1 VVKNPWPGRVLTA
14 VPVLFL
20 AFDVTIKLMKIQPV
34 VDSFTQLGI
43 PVELARVV
51 GTVELI
57 CLVLYCIPRT
67 AVLGVILLTG
77 YLGGA
82 VLTHLRIGSPL
93 LSHTLFP
100 IYIGIM
106 LWGALWLRDLRVR
119 VLIPLRA

>member
-1 VVKNPWPGRVLTA
+1 MVKNPWPGRVLTA
-14 VPVLFL
+14 LPVLFL

-43 PVELARVV
+43 PVELARVI
-51 GTVELI
+51 GTVELV

-67 AVLGVILLTG
+67 AVLGAMLLTG

-119 VLIPLRA
+119 ALIPLRA

>member
-1 VVKNPWPGRVLTA
+1 MRSPWPGRALTA
-14 VPVLFL
+14 LPVLFL
-20 AFDVTIKLMKIQPV
+20 AFDVTIKLMRIQPV

-57 CLVLYCIPRT
+57 CLLLYCIPRT
-67 AVLGVILLTG
+67 AVLGAMLLTG

-106 LWGALWLRDLRVR
+106 LWGALWLRDQRVR

>member
-1 VVKNPWPGRVLTA
+1 MKSPWPGRALTA
-14 VPVLFL
+14 LPVLFL

-67 AVLGVILLTG
+67 AVLGAMLLTG

-106 LWGALWLRDLRVR
+106 LWGALWLRDQRVR
-119 VLIPLRA
+119 ALIPLRA

>member
-1 VVKNPWPGRVLTA
+1 VKNPWPGRVLTA
-14 VPVLFL
+14 LPVLFL

-67 AVLGVILLTG
+67 AVLGAMLLTG

-93 LSHTLFP
+93 VSHTLFP

-106 LWGALWLRDLRVR
+106 LWGALWLRDSRVR
-119 VLIPLRA
+119 ALVPLRA

>member
-1 VVKNPWPGRVLTA
+1 MRKPWPGRVLTA
-14 VPVLFL
+14 LPVLFL

-34 VDSFTQLGI
+34 VDSFAQLGI

-51 GTVELI
+51 GTVELF

-67 AVLGVILLTG
+67 AVLGAMLLTG

-93 LSHTLFP
+93 VSHTLFP

-106 LWGALWLRDLRVR
+106 LWGALWLRDSRVR
-119 VLIPLRA
+119 ALVPLRA

>member
-1 VVKNPWPGRVLTA
+1 MVKNPWPGRVLSA
-14 VPVLFL
+14 LPVLFL

-43 PVELARVV
+43 PVELARVI
-51 GTVELI
+51 GTVELV

-67 AVLGVILLTG
+67 AVLGAMLLTG

>member
-1 VVKNPWPGRVLTA
+1 VKNPWPGRVLTA

-67 AVLGVILLTG
+67 AVLGATLLTG

-100 IYIGIM
+100 VYLGIM

>member
-1 VVKNPWPGRVLTA
+1 
-14 VPVLFL
+14 
-20 AFDVTIKLMKIQPV
+20 V

-57 CLVLYCIPRT
+57 CLVAYLLPRT
-67 AVLGVILLTG
+67 AVLGAILLTG

-82 VLTHLRIGSPL
+82 VLTHLRVGSPL

-100 IYIGIM
+100 TCIGLM

>member
-1 VVKNPWPGRVLTA
+1 MKNPWPGRVLTA

-67 AVLGVILLTG
+67 AVLGATLLTG

-100 IYIGIM
+100 VYIGIM

>member
-1 VVKNPWPGRVLTA
+1 MKNPWPGRVLTA

-20 AFDVTIKLMKIQPV
+20 AFDVTIKLMRIQPV

-67 AVLGVILLTG
+67 AVLGATLLTG

-100 IYIGIM
+100 IYVGIM

>member
-1 VVKNPWPGRVLTA
+1 MKNPWPGRVLTA

-20 AFDVTIKLMKIQPV
+20 AFDVTIKLMRIQPV
-34 VDSFTQLGI
+34 VDPFTQLGI

-67 AVLGVILLTG
+67 AVLGATLLTG

-100 IYIGIM
+100 VYLGIM

>member
-1 VVKNPWPGRVLTA
+1 VLTA
-14 VPVLFL
+14 LPVLFL

-51 GTVELI
+51 GTVELV
-57 CLVLYCIPRT
+57 CLMLYCFPRT
-67 AVLGVILLTG
+67 AVLGATLLTG

-100 IYIGIM
+100 IYVGIM

-119 VLIPLRA
+119 ALIPLRA

>member
-1 VVKNPWPGRVLTA
+1 MKNPWPGRVLTA
-14 VPVLFL
+14 LPVLFL

-67 AVLGVILLTG
+67 AVLGAMLLTG

-100 IYIGIM
+100 AYIGIM
-106 LWGALWLRDLRVR
+106 LWGALWLRDQRVR
-119 VLIPLRA
+119 ALIPLRA

>member
-1 VVKNPWPGRVLTA
+1 MRNPWPGRVLTA
-14 VPVLFL
+14 LPVLFL

-51 GTVELI
+51 GTVELV
-57 CLVLYCIPRT
+57 CLVLYCFPRT
-67 AVLGVILLTG
+67 AVLGATLLTG

-100 IYIGIM
+100 IYVGIM

-119 VLIPLRA
+119 ALIPLRA

>member
-67 AVLGVILLTG
+67 AVLGATLLTG

-100 IYIGIM
+100 VYLGIM

>member
-1 VVKNPWPGRVLTA
+1 MRNPWPGRVLTA
-14 VPVLFL
+14 LPVLFL

-51 GTVELI
+51 GTVELV
-57 CLVLYCIPRT
+57 CLMLYCFPRT
-67 AVLGVILLTG
+67 AVLGATLLTG

-100 IYIGIM
+100 VYLGIM

>member
-1 VVKNPWPGRVLTA
+1 VRNPWPGRVLTA
-14 VPVLFL
+14 LPVLFL

-34 VDSFTQLGI
+34 VDSFAQLGI

-51 GTVELI
+51 GTVELF

-67 AVLGVILLTG
+67 AVLGAMLLTG

-93 LSHTLFP
+93 VSHTLFP

-106 LWGALWLRDLRVR
+106 LWGALWLRDSRVR
-119 VLIPLRA
+119 ALVPLRA

>member
-1 VVKNPWPGRVLTA
+1 VKNPWPGRVLSA
-14 VPVLFL
+14 LPVLFL

-43 PVELARVV
+43 PVELARVI
-51 GTVELI
+51 GTVELV

-67 AVLGVILLTG
+67 AVLGAMLLTG